1 MQRTAGI
8 KSRQLLVLRT
18 HLAIAFR
25 LLPALILLIA
35 IAINLPARQAKAG
48 ETTRLTTQSAIVV
61 PANLQGSLSL
71 DGFLQIAIDPT
82 GNASLAEMFDRHDAE
97 FSDIRGHD
105 LNLGYAS
112 SAGWMR
118 LILER
123 PPGAAGDATLLLSLT
138 PNFSDIVDVY
148 VAQDRPGLTA
158 ADFSRTE
165 MGDHAALVRSS
176 FTGLENVL
184 PIQLPS
190 SGRLIVYIR
199 GASSNS
205 SLNLSVSAY
214 SPTDFG
220 FMTTLANLARGL
232 WFGGMAILM
241 IVQIVFFCFDRRA
254 FYPLLAVN
262 ILGATLVYF
271 GNLGLSR
278 LLLFPQ
284 GGLGNDYFTA
294 SAAWLGLTAG
304 ALSVASV
311 LELRRRHP
319 WLNRLFLAS
328 AVIGIT
334 GVLFAFAGENR
345 IFAPLASLIIL
356 IVTTAAMAVSAQDLI
371 MLKDAES
378 GLKAAAFILIW
389 CGLILTS
396 AQRLG
401 VLPLPNWVA
410 HSYAIASICHFILL
424 TGSLAV
430 RLRKAEAINRDNDK
444 RAVAAA
450 HAAERHANELVIS
463 RTRELADAKKT
474 AEDALRAE
482 LQAQV
487 RQIRFMEVISHQ
499 YRTPLA
505 AIRSNID
512 SVRISLPK
520 EDQANRDRLDRG
532 RQAIVR
538 LVEVLEVN
546 LIRSRLQGASFE
558 PHFTCTPIAD
568 IMTAAYAKAE
578 DLLQGTNIQL
588 DIAPAA
594 RPGLVMADAEMLGI
608 ALINLLENAA
618 KFSAGAQS
626 PKVSLGARMVDGST
640 IAISVSDNGIGIPPS
655 EIETVLSHSA
665 RGSNAKHVAGTGVG
679 LSLVSRIAAAH
690 GGSVSLAS
698 PRKGPGTIATITL
711 PSVRSSVLAAKS

>member
-1 MQRTAGI
+1 MQRTARI
-8 KSRQLLVLRT
+8 KPRRLLVLRT

-25 LLPALILLIA
+25 LLSTLILLIA
-35 IAINLPARQAKAG
+35 PMICLPFGQAAAG
-48 ETTRLTTQSAIVV
+48 EAAGLKAQNAIVV
-61 PANLQGSLSL
+61 PKDLRGALPL
-71 DGFLQIAIDPT
+71 DGFLQVAIDPK
-82 GNASLAEMFDRHDAE
+82 GNATLNDMFNRRDAD
-97 FSDIRGHD
+97 FDYIKDHD
-105 LNLGYAS
+105 LNLGYAR
-112 SAGWMR
+112 SAGWIR
-118 LILER
+118 FVLQS
-123 PPGAAGDATLLLSLT
+123 PADATDGTTLLLSLT

-148 VAQDRPGLTA
+148 VAPDSPDLTA
-158 ADFSRTE
+158 PDFVRFE
-165 MGDHAALVRSS
+165 MGDHAPLVRSA

-184 PIQLPS
+184 PIQVPS
-190 SGRLIVYIR
+190 KGRLVVYIR

-214 SPTDFG
+214 STTDFG

-254 FYPLLAVN
+254 FYPLLALN

-294 SAAWLGLTAG
+294 SAAWLGLAAG
-304 ALSVASV
+304 AVSVASV
-311 LELRRRHP
+311 LELRRRYP
-319 WLNRLFLAS
+319 WLNRLFLLS
-328 AVIGIT
+328 AVIGVT

-345 IFAPLASLIIL
+345 MFAPLASLVIL
-356 IVTTAAMAVSAQDLI
+356 VVTTAAMAVSLRDLVA
-371 MLKDAES
+371 LRDAES
-378 GLKAAAFILIW
+378 GLKAAAFMLIW

-401 VLPLPNWVA
+401 LLPLPNWVA
-410 HSYAIASICHFILL
+410 HSYAVASISHFILL

-444 RAVAAA
+444 RAVVMA
-450 HAAERHANELVIS
+450 HAAERRASELVVE

-474 AEDALRAE
+474 AEDALHAE

-487 RQIRFMEVISHQ
+487 RQVRFMEVISHQ

-512 SVRISLPK
+512 SVRISLPEK
-520 EDQANRDRLDRG
+520 DQANRGRIDRA
-532 RQAIVR
+532 RQAIAR

-558 PHFTCTPIAD
+558 PNFAYTPIID
-568 IMTAAYAKAE
+568 IITSAYAKAE
-578 DLLQGTNIQL
+578 DLLQGANIQL
-588 DIAPAA
+588 DIAPEA
-594 RPGLVMADAEMLGI
+594 RSGLVRADAEMLGI
-608 ALINLLENAA
+608 ALINLLENAV
-618 KFSAGAQS
+618 KFSAAAHN
-626 PKVSLGARMVDGST
+626 PKVLLGANTLDDT
-640 IAISVSDNGIGIPPS
+640 IAISISDNGIGIPS
-655 EIETVLSHSA
+655 TEVETVLSHSA
-665 RGSNAKHVAGTGVG
+665 RGSNAKHVEGTGVG

-690 GGSVSLAS
+690 GGSVSLTS
-698 PRKGPGTIATITL
+698 PGQGPGTIATIIL
-711 PSVRSSVLAAKS
+711 PSARSNALATEP